1 MSLGASQL
9 ILYAAVVLGLMVVSI
24 RLFQFLKSA
33 GLPQFLGTGIVCT
46 SLIYL
51 SAILPGALGFL
62 TATNSYILFLLLA
75 AGVLYWLSTVP
86 LSRAHVEANSPLQS
100 SQFAQSP
107 LDWIFI
113 VAGAILCAPFLLYL
127 KGLPL
132 AFIDPNPVLGWD
144 VVSYHLPGVI
154 EFYQNKTL
162 WSLSGP
168 YQSYSFG
175 YELIGNYFSQDF
187 YTSWGLVLAHI
198 LSLALVL
205 SAIASAAKTLSLS
218 RGAEGASS
226 LVPTIL
232 AFGLWTT
239 LTINSFGAVGKNDV
253 FMGATV
259 LAALAFLLIL
269 CTGAFISK
277 SKTYLLAVLIGLSLG
292 LSISAKPS
300 AIAYLAYFWLATI
313 WVFMQQ
319 KRGLRGGI
327 GYASAVIGI
336 ALLIGGFW
344 LTRNLLIF
352 GRLSP
357 VLDSGWQSSILAN
370 LTNKDMY
377 RAVVHYP
384 AFVLA
389 TIAWIPAF
397 LMALRLNGERN
408 GRLPWYLIG
417 SFHLMACLVFVITP
431 FAYQGGG
438 FEIRLGMPLLL
449 AAAIIYGSI
458 IPLAVQR
465 LLAIQYSNWAIGVF
479 IFILMLAIPSYWSSK
494 KQSTLFGYD
503 EVFLPPKPQKV
514 LRTNV
519 YTWVQGL
526 KEPQR
531 IYSAGL
537 RPYGL
542 YGRNW
547 SNALFYDL
555 HSSTLVSG
563 PDGKKRIAAVVDQF
577 GPDLILI
584 SLAPHANS
592 PLGIQPE
599 VFTWMQA
606 RKDLFSEDYS
616 DDIVKG
622 YRLKPGAK
630 EILAREHPEPY
641 ILKMGE

>member
-1 MSLGASQL
+1 MSLGATQL
-9 ILYAAVVLGLMVVSI
+9 LLYAAVVLGLMAVSI
-24 RLFQFLKSA
+24 RLFQFFKST
-33 GLPQFLGTGIVCT
+33 GLPPFLGTGIVCT

-51 SAILPGALGFL
+51 SALLAGALGFL

-75 AGVLYWLSTVP
+75 AGVLYWLSTAP
-86 LSRAHVEANSPLQS
+86 LSRAHVGVNSSLQS
-100 SQFAQSP
+100 SQLAQSP

-113 VAGAILCAPFLLYL
+113 IFGAILCAPFLLYL

-187 YTSWGLVLAHI
+187 YTTWGLVLAHI

-218 RGAEGASS
+218 RGVEGASS

-269 CTGAFISK
+269 CASAFVSK
-277 SKTYLLAVLIGLSLG
+277 SKTYLLTVLIGLSLG
-292 LSISAKPS
+292 LSISTKPS
-300 AIAYLAYFWLATI
+300 ALAYLPYFWMATL
-313 WVFMQQ
+313 WGLLQQ
-319 KRGLRGGI
+319 KRRLKDALGL
-327 GYASAVIGI
+327 ASTAIVI
-336 ALLIGGFW
+336 ALIIGGFW
-344 LTRNLLIF
+344 LARNLIFF

-357 VLDSGWQSSILAN
+357 VLDSGWQFSILAN
-370 LTNKDMY
+370 VLNKEMY
-377 RAVVHYP
+377 RSAIYYP
-384 AFVLA
+384 AFMLA
-389 TIAWIPAF
+389 TTAWIPAF
-397 LMALRLNGERN
+397 LLALRHTKDSYER
-408 GRLPWYLIG
+408 LAWILIG
-417 SFHLMACLVFVITP
+417 SFHLTACLVFMITP

-438 FEIRLGMPLLL
+438 FETRLGMPLLIS
-449 AAAIIYGSI
+449 AAIIYGVV
-458 IPLAVQR
+458 IPLVIQR
-465 LLAIQYSNWAIGVF
+465 LFALRYSRLALGSLIL
-479 IFILMLAIPSYWSSK
+479 ILMLAIPYYWSTK
-494 KQSTLFGYD
+494 KQTNLFGYE
-503 EVFLPPKPQKV
+503 EVFAKPKTEPLP
-514 LRTNV
+514 RTNV
-519 YTWVQGL
+519 YTWAQNI
-526 KEPQR
+526 KEPLR
-531 IYSAGL
+531 IYAAGL

-542 YGRNW
+542 YGRHWGNT
-547 SNALFYDL
+547 LFYDL

-599 VFTWMQA
+599 VLTWMQA

-616 DDIVKG
+616 DAIVRG
-622 YRLKPGAK
+622 YRVKPGAK
-630 EILAREHPEPY
+630 EILIKEFPEPY
-641 ILKMGE
+641 VLKMGE